1 MTSVLR
7 RPAGRRSVA
16 SGRAADRVLGCGP
29 VGDETGLEDAGRASS
44 LANAMAGSR
53 VDARTASCARV
64 HREAFSGSFLS
75 SLGQEFLEAFYA
87 EVFDQDGV
95 HCLLTYDP
103 AGVDDD
109 GGITGVLFYY
119 GPGQELK
126 LRPVLRRL
134 GPVGTLRAG
143 RSAMRH
149 REGRFGLL
157 ENLRV
162 RPATR
167 PESARDCIYLA
178 SIAVD
183 PASRGLGFGRQ
194 LLDDLLSRARDEQV
208 PVCLE
213 SQSDPDSTA
222 WHLYA
227 SRGFVTESTHRRVGG
242 EVRATLCWNEASTT

>member
-1 MTSVLR
+1 MTSVLP
-7 RPAGRRSVA
+7 RPAGRRSIA
-16 SGRAADRVLGCGP
+16 SGRAADRVPGCGP
-29 VGDETGLEDAGRASS
+29 VGDQTGLKDAGRANS
-44 LANAMAGSR
+44 LTTAMAGSR

-75 SLGQEFLEAFYA
+75 SLGPEFLEAFYA

-109 GGITGVLFYY
+109 RCITGVLVYY

-149 REGRFGLL
+149 RQGRFGLL
-157 ENLRV
+157 ENLGV
-162 RPATR
+162 RPGTR
-167 PESARDCIYLA
+167 PAPARDSIYLA

-183 PASRGLGFGRQ
+183 PASRGLGFGSR
-194 LLDDLLSRARDEQV
+194 LLDELLRRASDERV

-213 SQSDPDSTA
+213 IPSDPDSAA
-222 WHLYA
+222 WHLYV

-242 EVRATLCWNEASTT
+242 EVRAALCWDEGSTT